1 MDVAD
6 TSKANG
12 WSEWAHRVL
21 GDIERIDEKVEKIQK
36 QINDMELAYAV
47 DLAILK
53 TKAAMIGGVWGAVI
67 GAAVSIL
74 IALILHKVGV

>member
-1 MDVAD
+1 MAD

>member
-1 MDVAD
+1 VHVAD

-21 GDIERIDEKVEKIQK
+21 GDIERIDENVVKIQK
-36 QINDMELAYAV
+36 QINDMELAHAV

-53 TKAAMIGGVWGAVI
+53 TKAAMIGGIWGAII
-67 GAAVSIL
+67 GAIISIVVAV
-74 IALILHKVGV
+74 ILHKVGA

>member
-1 MDVAD
+1 VDVAD